1 MNYTFFFKVFLSFL
15 VAGIWITVITR
26 LSESKGTKLGGILAG
41 MPSNL
46 VISMIFVAWTQN
58 TMIASES
65 ASIVPLAMIIDSI
78 FLFVFVLACK
88 RYKESAFVISIIS
101 WAICAHITSFFTDI
115 NMWIGVIIYTI
126 ITLALFYY
134 LEKTQK
140 INSNK
145 RAKNIEPTKLD
156 LVLRGTGAGLVV
168 AGVVVLVYVL
178 GPQVGGI
185 FAVFPAVM
193 LCTLFILNKSQGIEF
208 AQSSAKVR

>member
-1 MNYTFFFKVFLSFL
+1 
-15 VAGIWITVITR
+15 
-26 LSESKGTKLGGILAG
+26 
-41 MPSNL
+41 
-46 VISMIFVAWTQN
+46 
-58 TMIASES
+58 
-65 ASIVPLAMIIDSI
+65 
-78 FLFVFVLACK
+78 
-88 RYKESAFVISIIS
+88 
-101 WAICAHITSFFTDI
+101 
-115 NMWIGVIIYTI
+115 MWIGVIIYTI

-193 LCTLFILNKSQGIEF
+193 LCTLFILNKSQGEF